1 MKIAYILENR
11 VNNWLKYEV
20 DAMIDLGVEL
30 SIYPNNP
37 ALYRDFDKNGNLPAR
52 SISDDIFDAARLV
65 FKKPMESLDLFS
77 RVKEHVGTKIAIT
90 GLSLASRLRETDTN
104 LLFAHFASGPAASAW
119 MVSRL
124 TGLPFGFTAHAYDI
138 FKNSVDRDFLK
149 EKCEDASF
157 VRCISEYNKRYLV
170 EITGIGEEKF
180 PVIHCG
186 LDTERFKPRSSD
198 EIRYKSGNIIL
209 VVANLVPKKGLKYLI
224 EALSSP
230 MLKELGARAIILGD
244 GPLRGKLK
252 VLTTELGADVKFMG
266 NISNEELGYYYD
278 SATVFVLPCVKAP
291 DGDMDGIPVALMEA
305 MASGIPVVSTNISGI
320 PELIEDGKGGILVPE
335 KDPKALAQAIKG
347 ILTDS
352 DARKRFSV
360 EGRKK
365 VIRDFDIRDVARR
378 LHNLFTSHVSERG
391 R

>member
-11 VNNWLKYEV
+11 VQNWLKYEV
-20 DAMIDLGVEL
+20 DAMTDLGVEL
-30 SIYPNNP
+30 SVYPNNP
-37 ALYRDFDKNGNLPAR
+37 ALYREFDKAGNLPAR
-52 SISDDIFDAARLV
+52 SISDDIYAATKV
-65 FKKPMESLDLFS
+65 IFKNPMESLDLFLK
-77 RVKEHVGTKIAIT
+77 VKGHVGTKIAVV
-90 GLSLASRLRETDTN
+90 GLSLASRIRETDTN

-119 MVSRL
+119 MISRL

-138 FKNSVDRDFLK
+138 FKDSVDRDFLR
-149 EKCEDASF
+149 EKCEGASF
-157 VRCISEYNKRYLV
+157 IRCISEYNRRYLTK
-170 EITGIGEEKF
+170 ITGVEEEKF

-198 EIRYKSGNIIL
+198 EIKYKSGNIIL

-244 GPLRGKLK
+244 GPLRDGL
-252 VLTTELGADVKFMG
+252 VALATELGADVKFMG
-266 NISNEELGYYYD
+266 NISNEEVGYYYD
-278 SATVFVLPCVKAP
+278 SATVFILPSVKAP

-305 MASGIPVVSTNISGI
+305 MASGVPVISTNISGI

-335 KDPKALAQAIKG
+335 KDPKALAEAIKV
-347 ILTDS
+347 ILTDV
-352 DARKRFSV
+352 DIRERFSI

-365 VIRDFDIRDVARR
+365 VIRDFDIRDVAKKLHR
-378 LHNLFTSHVSERG
+378 LFSSHLSEG
-391 R
+391 E